1 MESFIQS
8 AASFLP
14 LPACRSVEYVYI
26 LLYSAPE
33 SAKKF
38 YAGQVHYRANMRL
51 HNRENLINF
60 VAVPGSYRNFHGKSG
75 QTFL

>member
-1 MESFIQS
+1 MRLVFCRFRLVAQSNMFIFSFTPHRNR
-8 AASFLP
+8 L
-14 LPACRSVEYVYI
+14 
-26 LLYSAPE
+26 
-33 SAKKF
+33 KKF

-51 HNRENLINF
+51 HNQENLINF